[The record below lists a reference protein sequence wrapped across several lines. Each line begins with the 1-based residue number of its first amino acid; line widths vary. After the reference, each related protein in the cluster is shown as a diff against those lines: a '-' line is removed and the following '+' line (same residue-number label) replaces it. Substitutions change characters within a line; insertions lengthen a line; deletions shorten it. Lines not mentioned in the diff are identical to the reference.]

1 MTDDSGY
8 ANVITDMKLRST
20 TPVSKLSI
28 RLATKSFALFG
39 ISALLIVGTI
49 SFVQPA
55 SADQYDDQIA
65 ALTADMAKYQTEA
78 NRLNGQAASL
88 ANAVAQ
94 LSNEKNALQSQINL
108 NQTQSD
114 QLTAKITD
122 TTKQIGDN
130 QDALGKTIADLYID
144 DGTSPIELLASSS
157 NISDFLNKQEY
168 RSSVKSQLN
177 ATIVKVKTLK
187 VQLDVQKVDL
197 DKVLAEQKNA
207 RNSLITKENEQ
218 QSLLNQ
224 TQNDE
229 SNYQGLIKN
238 SSAAIAS
245 AKAAQ
250 AALYAR
256 QNATGGYR
264 LVDAGSLSGYGWD
277 NSNCPMQ
284 GYLSTGGA
292 DGNGGDGSPGN
303 YGCRQCASYVAWRI
317 AKETLKYYRWGDG
330 GSFASAAINAGYK
343 NLGSSPQPGS
353 IAVLLGSPGHVA
365 WVEGVSPDGSHVT
378 VSQYN
383 YNYGAGWGMYSEMVL
398 SSNFFDQ
405 YVKIK

>member
-1 MTDDSGY
+1 
-8 ANVITDMKLRST
+8 MKLRST
-20 TPVSKLSI
+20 TPVSSFSL
-28 RLATKSFALFG
+28 RRVTKSFIIFG
-39 ISALLIVGTI
+39 ISVLLIVGTI
-49 SFVQPA
+49 SFVKPA
-55 SADQYDDQIA
+55 AADQYDDQIA
-65 ALTADMAKYQTEA
+65 ALTADMAKYQAEA
-78 NRLNGQAASL
+78 NRLNGQAATL

-114 QLTAKITD
+114 QLIVKITD

-168 RSSVKSQLN
+168 RSSVKTQLN

-187 VQLDVQKVDL
+187 VQLDAQKVDL
-197 DKVLAEQKNA
+197 DKVLTEQKNA
-207 RNSLITKENEQ
+207 RSSLVTKENEQ

-238 SSAAIAS
+238 SSAAIDS

-256 QNATGGYR
+256 QNSTGGYQ
-264 LVDAGSLSGYGWD
+264 LVDAGSLGAYGWN
-277 NSNCPMQ
+277 NSSCPMS
-284 GYLSTGGA
+284 GYLSTGGT
-292 DGNGGDGSPGN
+292 DGNGSDGRG
-303 YGCRQCASYVAWRI
+303 YGCRQCASYVAWRV
-317 AKETLKYYRWGDG
+317 AKETGVYYQWGNG
-330 GSFASAAINAGYK
+330 GNFASAAINAGYK

-353 IAVLLGSPGHVA
+353 IAVLLGNPGHVA

-398 SSNFFDQ
+398 SSSFFDQ

>member
-1 MTDDSGY
+1 
-8 ANVITDMKLRST
+8 MKLRTT
-20 TPVSKLSI
+20 TPVSSFSI
-28 RLATKSFALFG
+28 RRVTKAFVLLG
-39 ISALLIVGTI
+39 ISALLIIGTVPI
-49 SFVQPA
+49 FKPA
-55 SADQYDDQIA
+55 AADQYDDQIA
-65 ALTADMAKYQTEA
+65 ALTSDMAKYQAEA
-78 NRLNGQAASL
+78 NRLNGETTTL

-94 LSNEKNALQSQINL
+94 LTNEKNALQAQINL

-114 QLTAKITD
+114 QLVIKIAD
-122 TTKQIGDN
+122 TTKQISDN

-144 DGTSPIELLASSS
+144 DDTSPIELLASST
-157 NISDFLNKQEY
+157 NIGDFLNKQEY
-168 RSSVKSQLN
+168 RSSVKTQLN
-177 ATIVKVKTLK
+177 STIVKVKTLK
-187 VQLDVQKVDL
+187 TQLDTQKSDL
-197 DKVLAEQKNA
+197 DKVLTEQKTA
-207 RNSLITKENEQ
+207 RDDLAVKESAQ

-229 SNYQGLIKN
+229 SNYQNLIKN

-256 QNATGGYR
+256 QNATGGYQ
-264 LVDAGSLSGYGWD
+264 LIDAGSLSAYPWN

-284 GYLSTGGA
+284 GYLSTGGS

-303 YGCRQCASYVAWRI
+303 YGCRQCASYVGWRI
-317 AKETLKYYRWGDG
+317 AKETGKYYNWGNG
-330 GSFASAAINAGYK
+330 GNFARAAIDAGYQ
-343 NLGSSPQPGS
+343 NLGRSPQSGS
-353 IAVLLGSPGHVA
+353 IAVLLGNPGHVA

-398 SSNFFDQ
+398 SSSFFDQ
-405 YVKIK
+405 YVKIN

>member
-1 MTDDSGY
+1 
-8 ANVITDMKLRST
+8 MKLRST
-20 TPVSKLSI
+20 TPVSSFSI
-28 RLATKSFALFG
+28 RRVTKSFVIVG
-39 ISALLIVGTI
+39 ISALLVIGTVPI
-49 SFVQPA
+49 FKPA
-55 SADQYDDQIA
+55 VADQYDDQIA
-65 ALTADMAKYQTEA
+65 ALTSDMGKYQAEA
-78 NRLNGQAASL
+78 NRLNGEASTL

-94 LSNEKNALQSQINL
+94 LTNEKNALQSQINL

-114 QLTAKITD
+114 QLVIKITD
-122 TTKQIGDN
+122 TTKQISDN

-144 DGTSPIELLASSS
+144 DDTSPIELLASST
-157 NISDFLNKQEY
+157 NIGDFLNKQEY
-168 RSSVKSQLN
+168 RSSVKTQLN
-177 ATIVKVKTLK
+177 STIVKVKTLK
-187 VQLDVQKVDL
+187 TQLDTQKLDL
-197 DKVLAEQKNA
+197 DKVLTEQKIA
-207 RNSLITKENEQ
+207 RNDLVAKEGAQ

-229 SNYQGLIKN
+229 SNYQNLIKN

-256 QNATGGYR
+256 QNATGGYQ
-264 LVDAGSLSGYGWD
+264 LIDAGSLSAYPWN

-284 GYLSTGGA
+284 GYLSTGGS

-303 YGCRQCASYVAWRI
+303 YGCRQCASYVGWRI
-317 AKETLKYYRWGDG
+317 AKETGKYYNWGNG
-330 GSFASAAINAGYK
+330 GNFARAAIDAGYQ
-343 NLGSSPQPGS
+343 NLGRSPQAGS
-353 IAVLLGSPGHVA
+353 IAVLLGNPGHVA

-398 SSNFFDQ
+398 SSSFFDQ
-405 YVKIK
+405 YVKIN